1 MPNLPLAFSLMF
13 FLSGCSS
20 LPDVLTV
27 NQRMENQ
34 NQFQTLS
41 PNALGYNQKNT
52 PTLVKNIN
60 HYVRGIMHGL
70 VDNLQYVTNETPIGV
85 ASFVFVDSKLDKTS
99 VLGQQISE
107 SFMHEIHQ
115 FGIPV
120 VDYKVTD
127 FIRITNDGDFIF
139 SRDVNELSDK
149 VAIDYILS
157 GTIVRHQAGY
167 LINAR
172 IIGLQS
178 KAIVASAQGFIP
190 SDVANALT
198 NFQQKSGVLLIQ
210 GD

>member
-70 VDNLQYVTNETPIGV
+70 VDNLQYVTNKTPIGV
-85 ASFVFVDSKLDKTS
+85 ASFVFVDSKLDETS

>member
-1 MPNLPLAFSLMF
+1 
-13 FLSGCSS
+13 
-20 LPDVLTV
+20 
-27 NQRMENQ
+27 
-34 NQFQTLS
+34 
-41 PNALGYNQKNT
+41 
-52 PTLVKNIN
+52 
-60 HYVRGIMHGL
+60 
-70 VDNLQYVTNETPIGV
+70 
-85 ASFVFVDSKLDKTS
+85 
-99 VLGQQISE
+99 
-107 SFMHEIHQ
+107 MHEIHQ

-127 FIRITNDGDFIF
+127 FIRITNEGDFIF
-139 SRDVNELSDK
+139 SRDVNELSDQ

-190 SDVANALT
+190 NDVAKALT
-198 NFQQKSGVLLIQ
+198 DFQQNSGVLLIQ

>member
-41 PNALGYNQKNT
+41 PNALGYNQKKT

-85 ASFVFVDSKLDKTS
+85 ASFVFVDSKLDETS

>member
-1 MPNLPLAFSLMF
+1 MKNLSISALLILILA
-13 FLSGCSS
+13 GCSIQPETIS
-20 LPDVLTV
+20 PNHNTV
-27 NQRMENQ
+27 KN
-34 NQFQTLS
+34 NQFQTIS
-41 PNALGYNQKNT
+41 SNALGYNQQSDKR
-52 PTLVKNIN
+52 LVKNIN

-70 VDNLQYVTNETPIGV
+70 VDNLQYVTNKTPIGV

-99 VLGQQISE
+99 ILGQQISE

-127 FIRITNDGDFIF
+127 YVRVTNEGDFVF
-139 SRDVNELSDK
+139 SRDVNELAEK
-149 VAIDYILS
+149 IAIDYILS
-157 GTIVRHQAGY
+157 GTIVKHQGGY

-190 SDVANALT
+190 NDVAEALT
-198 NFQQKSGVLLIQ
+198 YFQQNSGVLLIQ
-210 GD
+210 G